1 MLDVLF
7 LYCVACFLK
16 SQNYIYFLSYL
27 FGLSKNKITGLNTS
41 LFAYENEP
49 TCPFCIVFS
58 KFFGNCRDCESN
70 PVKEKFVVV
79 LDAGHGGKDS
89 GNRGNGFY
97 EKDIALNIILN
108 IGAELEKLPDVKVIY
123 TRKTDVFVTLA
134 GRAKIANDAGAD
146 LFVSVHCNAHS
157 SQAHGTETFVLGLH
171 RSEDNLKVA
180 MNENSV
186 IFLEEDYEVTYD
198 GFNPNSPESYI
209 GLTLMQEEYLD
220 QSILL
225 ADFVQKNFTH
235 ELKGL
240 DRGVKQAG
248 FLVLRETYMPSVLIE
263 TGFLTNDREGPFLN
277 SNGGQDKISEAI
289 VEAVKDYKNSI
300 NLEVLEGL
308 AEDPPIKV
316 NPEVAEN
323 AAEDVYKDVTF
334 RVQLAASSRKLDPN
348 PRNFKGLDHVTRN
361 KEGKFT
367 NTTMGQLQVM
377 CKSRNFMR
385 SRRILDFLPVILS
398 LSAIMTRSALMTR

>member
-1 MLDVLF
+1 MRTNLLALF
-7 LYCVACFLK
+7 VFL
-16 SQNYIYFLSYL
+16 FLSY
-27 FGLSKNKITGLNTS
+27 STVS
-41 LFAYENEP
+41 SA
-49 TCPFCIVFS
+49 
-58 KFFGNCRDCESN
+58 SN
-70 PVKEKFVVV
+70 PKPLKDKFVVV

-89 GNRGNGFY
+89 GNRGNGYY

-134 GRAKIANDAGAD
+134 GRADIANKAGAD
-146 LFVSVHCNAHS
+146 LFISVHCNAHS

-220 QSILL
+220 QSVLL
-225 ADFVQKNFTH
+225 ADFVQKKFTN
-235 ELKGL
+235 ELKRL

-263 TGFLTNDREGPFLN
+263 TGFLTNDNEGPFLN
-277 SNGGQDKISEAI
+277 SSNGQDKMSGAI
-289 VEAVKDYKNSI
+289 VDAVKAYKNNI

-308 AEDPPIKV
+308 AEEPPIMV
-316 NPEVAEN
+316 NPEVAEV
-323 AAEDVYKDVTF
+323 AANDTYKDVTF
-334 RVQLAASSRKLDPN
+334 RVQLAASGRKLDPS

-361 KEGKFT
+361 KEGKLYKYYYGAT
-367 NTTMGQLQVM
+367 SSYVQIKKLHEIA
-377 CKSRNFMR
+377 KSNGYPSSYIVAFRNNDKI
-385 SRRILDFLPVILS
+385 SVND
-398 LSAIMTRSALMTR
+398 ALKTKMK

>member
-1 MLDVLF
+1 MRTNLLALFVL
-7 LYCVACFLK
+7 
-16 SQNYIYFLSYL
+16 IFLS
-27 FGLSKNKITGLNTS
+27 
-41 LFAYENEP
+41 
-49 TCPFCIVFS
+49 FS
-58 KFFGNCRDCESN
+58 ATAGVTDCK
-70 PVKEKFVVV
+70 PIKDKFVVV

-134 GRAKIANDAGAD
+134 GRAKIANNAGAD
-146 LFVSVHCNAHS
+146 LFVSVHCNAHN

-171 RSEDNLKVA
+171 RSKDNLQVA

-225 ADFVQKNFTH
+225 ADYVQKNFTNK
-235 ELKGL
+235 LKRL

-277 SNGGQDKISEAI
+277 SNGGQDKISDAI
-289 VEAVKDYKNSI
+289 VASVKDYKNSI

-308 AEDPPIKV
+308 AEDPPVKV
-316 NPEVAEN
+316 NPQVAETN
-323 AAEDVYKDVTF
+323 ASDLYKDVTF
-334 RVQLAASSRKLDPN
+334 RVQLAASSRKLDPA

-361 KEGKFT
+361 KEGKLYKYYYGATSSYVQIKKLHEVAKKNGYPTSYIVAF
-367 NTTMGQLQVM
+367 
-377 CKSRNFMR
+377 RNNDKI
-385 SRRILDFLPVILS
+385 SVND
-398 LSAIMTRSALMTR
+398 ALKTKLN